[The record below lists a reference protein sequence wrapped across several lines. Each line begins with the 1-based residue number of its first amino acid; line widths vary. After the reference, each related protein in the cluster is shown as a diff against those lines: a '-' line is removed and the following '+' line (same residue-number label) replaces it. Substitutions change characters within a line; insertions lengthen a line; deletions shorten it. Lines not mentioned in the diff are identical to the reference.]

1 MCTALEA
8 SLADGSTAAEAAE
21 SALSQHKATA
31 TKLLQQCVSVL
42 GIAPE
47 QLFPGLV
54 QRLQD
59 EMKEAYEDRL
69 KTAERKAVMAQVLL
83 TAEVCLM
90 SLSLL
95 VSMHRIVL

>member
-8 SLADGSTAAEAAE
+8 TFTETSTAAEAAE

-31 TKLLQQCVSVL
+31 AKLLQQCISVL

-59 EMKEAYEDRL
+59 EMREAYEDRL
-69 KTAERKAVMAQVLL
+69 KAAEKKAVMAQVLL
-83 TAEVCLM
+83 MACE
-90 SLSLL
+90 
-95 VSMHRIVL
+95 